1 MGGSGRFATAPYH
14 RNSLPRITCGAIA
27 MPANRK
33 HQQKRATRLA
43 PYLWILPAILVY
55 GIFKLV
61 PLVSGIY
68 MALLRWDGIED
79 PRFIGLRNFEKI
91 LSDKLT
97 LMVLGNNVE
106 YAVLTVTGKII
117 LSLFLAIMLNQ
128 ALRGRTFYRTS
139 LFMPVVMSFVVIGI
153 LWRWLFNT
161 EFGLLNNLFESLGLG
176 FLAQDWLGDTSIA
189 LKSLTLVD
197 IWKWYGFHMVIFLAG
212 LQSIPGELYEA
223 AKIDG
228 ASVWRQFRHVTL
240 PMLQP
245 VMIVNVTISLMGAF
259 NVFDIPY
266 VMTEGGPANS
276 TNVMALHIY
285 LRGFKFYRFG
295 FSAALSYVLLTIVTL
310 VAALQLWLMTRVDN
324 TE

>member
-1 MGGSGRFATAPYH
+1 MAPL
-14 RNSLPRITCGAIA
+14 SLSAK
-27 MPANRK
+27 RK
-33 HQQKRATRLA
+33 QQKQRRASLA

-55 GIFKLV
+55 GIFKLG
-61 PLVSGIY
+61 PLIGGIY
-68 MALLRWDGIED
+68 LALLRWDGIED
-79 PRFIGLRNFEKI
+79 PRFIGLRNFDKI
-91 LSDKLT
+91 LNDKLT

-106 YAVLTVTGKII
+106 YAVITVVGKIV
-117 LSLFLAIMLNQ
+117 LSLFLAVMLNQ
-128 ALRGRTFYRTS
+128 ALRGRTFYRTG

-161 EFGLLNNLFESLGLG
+161 EFGLINNLLENLGLG
-176 FLAQDWLGDTSIA
+176 FLALDWLGDTDIA

-212 LQSIPGELYEA
+212 LQSIPDELYEA
-223 AKIDG
+223 ARIDG
-228 ASVWRQFRHVTL
+228 ASAWQQFLHVTL

-245 VMIVNVTISLMGAF
+245 VMIVNVTISVMGAF

-276 TNVMALHIY
+276 TNVMALHIF

>member
-1 MGGSGRFATAPYH
+1 
-14 RNSLPRITCGAIA
+14 

-68 MALLRWDGIED
+68 MALLRWDGIEE

>member
-1 MGGSGRFATAPYH
+1 
-14 RNSLPRITCGAIA
+14 

>member
-1 MGGSGRFATAPYH
+1 MASQSLSGKARHQH
-14 RNSLPRITCGAIA
+14 RRIA
-27 MPANRK
+27 
-33 HQQKRATRLA
+33 RLD
-43 PYLWILPAILVY
+43 PYLWILPAVLVY

-61 PLVSGIY
+61 PLASGLY

-79 PRFIGLRNFEKI
+79 PRFIGLRNFQRI
-91 LSDKLT
+91 LKDDLT
-97 LMVLGNNVE
+97 IHVLLNNVE
-106 YAVLTVTGKII
+106 YAVGTVIGKIV

-153 LWRWLFNT
+153 LWRWLFNA
-161 EFGLLNNLFESLGLG
+161 EFGLINTLLGSLGLSV
-176 FLAQDWLGDTSIA
+176 LAQDWLGDTDIA
-189 LKSLTLVD
+189 LRSLMLVD

-212 LQSIPGELYEA
+212 LQSIPSELYEA

-228 ASVWRQFRHVTL
+228 ASVWQQFLYVTL

-245 VMIVNVTISLMGAF
+245 VMIVNVTLSLMGAF

-295 FSAALSYVLLTIVTL
+295 FSAALSYVLLVIVTL
-310 VAALQLWLMTRVDN
+310 VAAIQLRLMARADN
-324 TE
+324 IE

>member
-1 MGGSGRFATAPYH
+1 MAPL
-14 RNSLPRITCGAIA
+14 SLSAK
-27 MPANRK
+27 RK
-33 HQQKRATRLA
+33 QQEQRRASLA

-55 GIFKLV
+55 GIFKLG
-61 PLVSGIY
+61 PLIGGIY
-68 MALLRWDGIED
+68 LALLRWDGIED
-79 PRFIGLRNFEKI
+79 PRFIGLRNFDKI
-91 LSDKLT
+91 LNDKLT

-106 YAVLTVTGKII
+106 YAVITVVGKIV
-117 LSLFLAIMLNQ
+117 LSLFLAVMLNQ
-128 ALRGRTFYRTS
+128 ALRGRTFYRTG

-161 EFGLLNNLFESLGLG
+161 EFGLINNLLENLGLG
-176 FLAQDWLGDTSIA
+176 FLALDWLGDTDIA

-212 LQSIPGELYEA
+212 LQSIPDELYEA
-223 AKIDG
+223 ARIDG
-228 ASVWRQFRHVTL
+228 ASAWQQFLHVTL

-245 VMIVNVTISLMGAF
+245 VMIVNVTISVMGAF

-276 TNVMALHIY
+276 TNVMALHIF

>member
-1 MGGSGRFATAPYH
+1 MAPLPLPPKRIAQH
-14 RNSLPRITCGAIA
+14 RR
-27 MPANRK
+27 
-33 HQQKRATRLA
+33 RASLA

-61 PLVSGIY
+61 PLISGIY
-68 MALLRWDGIED
+68 MALLRWDGIAE

-91 LSDKLT
+91 LNDKPT

-106 YAVLTVTGKII
+106 YAVITVVGKIA

-161 EFGLLNNLFESLGLG
+161 EFGLLNNLFEGVGLG
-176 FLAQDWLGDTSIA
+176 FLAQDWLGDTNIA
-189 LKSLTLVD
+189 LKSLTVVD

-212 LQSIPGELYEA
+212 LQGIPNELYEA

-228 ASVWRQFRHVTL
+228 ASVWQQFRHITL

-245 VMIVNVTISLMGAF
+245 VMIVNVTLSLMGAF

-310 VAALQLWLMTRVDN
+310 VAAVQLWLMTRADN
-324 TE
+324 TEQ

>member
-1 MGGSGRFATAPYH
+1 
-14 RNSLPRITCGAIA
+14 
-27 MPANRK
+27 MPAKRT
-33 HQQKRATRLA
+33 HQQKRVTRLA

-68 MALLRWDGIED
+68 MALLRWDGIEE
-79 PRFIGLRNFEKI
+79 PRFIGLRNFDKI
-91 LSDKLT
+91 LNDKLT
-97 LMVLGNNVE
+97 LLVLGNNVE
-106 YAVLTVTGKII
+106 YAVLTVTGKIV

-228 ASVWRQFRHVTL
+228 ASVWQQFRHVTL

>member
-1 MGGSGRFATAPYH
+1 
-14 RNSLPRITCGAIA
+14 
-27 MPANRK
+27 MPAKRT
-33 HQQKRATRLA
+33 HQQKRVTRLA

-68 MALLRWDGIED
+68 MALLRWDGIEE

-91 LSDKLT
+91 LNDKLT
-97 LMVLGNNVE
+97 LLVLGNNVE

-228 ASVWRQFRHVTL
+228 ASVWQQFRHVTL

>member
-1 MGGSGRFATAPYH
+1 MAP
-14 RNSLPRITCGAIA
+14 LPLSAQ
-27 MPANRK
+27 RK
-33 HQQKRATRLA
+33 QQKQRRASLA

-55 GIFKLV
+55 GIFKLG
-61 PLVSGIY
+61 PLIGGIY
-68 MALLRWDGIED
+68 LALLRWDGIEE
-79 PRFIGLRNFEKI
+79 PRFIGLRNFDKI
-91 LSDKLT
+91 LNDKLT

-106 YAVLTVTGKII
+106 YAVITVVGKIV

-128 ALRGRTFYRTS
+128 ALRGRTFYRTG

-161 EFGLLNNLFESLGLG
+161 EFGLINNLLENLGLG
-176 FLAQDWLGDTSIA
+176 FLALDWLGDTNIA

-212 LQSIPGELYEA
+212 LQSIPDELYEA
-223 AKIDG
+223 ARIDG
-228 ASVWRQFRHVTL
+228 ASVWQQFLHVTL

-245 VMIVNVTISLMGAF
+245 VMIVNVTISVMGAF

-276 TNVMALHIY
+276 TNVMALHIF

>member
-1 MGGSGRFATAPYH
+1 MASLTVSAKSKRQH
-14 RNSLPRITCGAIA
+14 RR
-27 MPANRK
+27 
-33 HQQKRATRLA
+33 RASLA

-61 PLVSGIY
+61 PLFSGIY
-68 MALLRWDGIED
+68 MALLRWDGIEE

-91 LSDKLT
+91 LNDKLT

-106 YAVLTVTGKII
+106 YAVITVIGKIA

-161 EFGLLNNLFESLGLG
+161 EFGLLNILFEGVGLG
-176 FLAQDWLGDTSIA
+176 FLAQDWLGDTDIA
-189 LKSLTLVD
+189 LKSLTVVD

-212 LQSIPGELYEA
+212 LQSIPRELYEA

-228 ASVWRQFRHVTL
+228 ASVWQQFRYVTL

-245 VMIVNVTISLMGAF
+245 VMIVNVTLSLMGAF

-310 VAALQLWLMTRVDN
+310 VAAVQLWLMTRADN
-324 TE
+324 SEQ